1 MLLGNTAQYALRI
14 LLYMSEKPGRKYPA
28 SELIRKLNISDK
40 YLRKIMTHMA
50 KAGFVE
56 SIRGRYGGYVF
67 RKPVQEITIGDI
79 IFSIEGKGKYMEC
92 MLGLE
97 KCDDEHPCRLHG
109 TWFKIRTKI
118 LDMFDNTS
126 LEDLIE
132 VSPSRD

>member
-1 MLLGNTAQYALRI
+1 
-14 LLYMSEKPGRKYPA
+14 
-28 SELIRKLNISDK
+28 
-40 YLRKIMTHMA
+40 
-50 KAGFVE
+50 
-56 SIRGRYGGYVF
+56 
-67 RKPVQEITIGDI
+67 
-79 IFSIEGKGKYMEC
+79 